1 MPISPRSSQLATVSS
16 NSPEALLQAWREAFE
31 AVQVFE
37 HAELDEVGQARL
49 AELRSRE
56 ATLAEQVRAAGL
68 IPEAP
73 ELRVGSWSPLPLYL
87 AGAAD
92 DGPDA
97 ESADSPEEDAG
108 DSFNRAA
115 STDQVRFRDHADV
128 VRWIDSIYNRDLSR
142 KKARKRARNS
152 LRALATAPLEVSS
165 LRVLAAA
172 LEDFGVPEVAQT
184 VRARSPELEARFFED
199 RPPVPRSM
207 PRPFLP
213 SIRDG
218 LTHAQRTIVEVLAE
232 SAPDSQRVKV
242 LFDDALLR
250 EPGLVRTHLSEALEQ
265 LLVLPYPLVEVARS
279 QAGEDRM
286 VRLTALGRELVHR
299 ADAGRFR
306 VHGAFVPNLLING
319 CGERLA
325 FPTHALTSVV
335 AATAFIAR
343 IPGATAHELW
353 SFTRPLNLGSAL
365 QPICY
370 PIALYSFGH
379 EVLLLAA
386 GLETLDGARALRL
399 SPLLPLMKVDEVVE
413 RVTAAARER
422 ILEGFVSAKAD
433 PDGSVTIVFEHRA
446 FASAARRKLP
456 QSGVLVERY
465 AASFRVEIDAR
476 EESRPL
482 HELLMVFLET
492 SRAEISRRL
501 QLEAGRAKERL
512 ELVDSLLRAADH
524 EKQVNAVLDCALD
537 SEEAVWALTQL
548 GTAAFATH
556 PVFGGC
562 DATGLAPFSDAQA
575 RLIAK
580 SGRLAS
586 RQARLLEER
595 TELVAQ
601 LASLEAVLAS
611 TDRLNSLVIAELDR
625 VARTHSRGVSS

>member
-1 MPISPRSSQLATVSS
+1 MT
-16 NSPEALLQAWREAFE
+16 PEALLQAWREAFE
-31 AVQVFE
+31 AVQVFA
-37 HAELDEVGQARL
+37 HAELDEIGQARL
-49 AELRSRE
+49 VELRARE
-56 ATLAEQVRAAGL
+56 ASLAEQVRAAGL

-73 ELRVGSWSPLPLYL
+73 ELRVGAWAPLPLYL

-92 DGPDA
+92 DAPDA
-97 ESADSPEEDAG
+97 ESADSEGEEAG
-108 DSFNRAA
+108 DALNSAA
-115 STDQVRFRDHADV
+115 STEQVRFRDHADV

-152 LRALATAPLEVSS
+152 LRAIATAPLEVRS
-165 LRVLAAA
+165 LRLLAAA
-172 LEDFGVPEVAQT
+172 LEDFGVHDVAQT
-184 VRARSPELEARFFED
+184 VRARNHELEARFFEN

-218 LTHAQRTIVEVLAE
+218 LTHAQRTIIEVLAE

-250 EPGLVRTHLSEALEQ
+250 EPGFARAHLSESLQQ
-265 LLVLPYPLVEVARS
+265 LLVLPYPLVEVARA
-279 QAGEDRM
+279 QLGEERT
-286 VRLTALGRELVHR
+286 VRLTVLGRELVHR
-299 ADAGRFR
+299 ADDGRFR

-319 CGERLA
+319 CGEPLA
-325 FPTHALTSVV
+325 FPTHALTSVF

-353 SFTRPLNLGSAL
+353 SFMRPLNLGSAP
-365 QPICY
+365 QPVCY

-386 GLETLDGARALRL
+386 GLETLDGARSLRL
-399 SPLLPLMKVDEVVE
+399 RPLLPLMKVDEVVE

-476 EESRPL
+476 EEWRPL
-482 HELLMVFLET
+482 HDLLIVFLET
-492 SRAEISRRL
+492 SRAEIIKRL
-501 QLEAGRAKERL
+501 QLDASRAKERL
-512 ELVDSLLRAADH
+512 ELVDGLLRAAEHDT
-524 EKQVNAVLDCALD
+524 QVNALIDRALD
-537 SEEAVWALTQL
+537 TQEAVWALTQL
-548 GTAAFATH
+548 GTEAFAAH

-562 DATGLAPFSDAQA
+562 DAIGLAPFSDAQA

-580 SGRLAS
+580 SGRLAA

-595 TELVAQ
+595 AEVVAQ
-601 LASLEAVLAS
+601 LASLEAVRAS

-625 VARTHSRGVSS
+625 IARAHSRGGSS